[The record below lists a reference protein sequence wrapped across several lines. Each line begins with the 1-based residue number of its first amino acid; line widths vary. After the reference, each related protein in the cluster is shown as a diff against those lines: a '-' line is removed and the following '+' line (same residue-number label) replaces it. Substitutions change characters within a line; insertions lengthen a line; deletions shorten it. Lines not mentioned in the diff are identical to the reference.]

1 MGGFDNMSEDEVVET
16 TEASEDK
23 ADGKKTKLSLK
34 KQRIKKKMTKEERH
48 AFMQGMT
55 DEEKK
60 EFKSYYNKRL
70 WAKKRY
76 TNRPKH
82 MDRPP
87 RLWVKAK
94 FVSYRRNKV
103 KQQCHT
109 AILHLQGVKCREDTP
124 FYMGKRVAY
133 VYKAKTLKRGSR
145 WRTIWG
151 KIVRFHGSKGCVR
164 AKFRRNLPPHAM
176 GAATLR
182 VMLYPSNI

>member
-1 MGGFDNMSEDEVVET
+1 
-16 TEASEDK
+16 
-23 ADGKKTKLSLK
+23 
-34 KQRIKKKMTKEERH
+34 
-48 AFMQGMT
+48 MT

-109 AILHLQGVKCREDTP
+109 AILKLKGVKCKRDTH
-124 FYMGKRVAY
+124 FYMGKRVCY
-133 VYKAKTLKRGSR
+133 VFKAKTKKQGTYI
-145 WRTIWG
+145 RTRWG
-151 KIVRFHGSKGCVR
+151 KIHCSHGISGAVR
-164 AKFRRNLPPHAM
+164 AKFKRNLPAK
-176 GAATLR
+176 
-182 VMLYPSNI
+182 